1 MKKLVLLLEA
11 ATPNTVKVTT
21 TFTDF
26 KQSYIDVNQ
35 NTFELNTSILE
46 MEKPNLTM
54 RPSFT
59 QVAKNC
65 LQIPCGALG
74 NISQYTQ
81 VAQQVIEAVETVQ
94 NIAQMQTNYL
104 TQSPYILGINPEVSE
119 LPYSP
124 FRLPQHNLINQQTP
138 PNYVELIPT
147 SPPINMEQQSVQ
159 IQYDAQQFDMEH
171 IQQEIYQNLQQG
183 NTRNNV
189 YTQPLHRHQ
198 FRSVKGNVTVEAR
211 YIGYTEFE
219 VTPDGKVKQ
228 ALQQNQPEIKYLMVL
243 NIEAED
249 MQPQQQTEQ
258 KIDINDLTE
267 WECFWK
273 ALKGE
278 QVIDKKYTLENWWNG
293 NLPPKNISFIKAME
307 EYRKM
312 KMVTNGAVLK
322 GIWNGL
328 KGMWDG
334 VVVLVTEPEKV
345 SNAICESTSNFM
357 EHPWQSTKE
366 FVSET
371 WGDFVDATWRST
383 SQEMAED
390 VGEMVLDIGASA
402 ATGGGAKFA
411 TQGLQSAA
419 NKMKI
424 IAKNLPQHLPDAG
437 KFGTIIAGE
446 AMPALAPAIA
456 GAEGTF
462 LRGGIEISK
471 ELPINSSRILMSSAD
486 DVLEEG
492 AKKALTATAK
502 KAVEET
508 AERTIKQTTS
518 QAFNEVVSDIV
529 AGVPVVA
536 TVKYAAKEAAEQTS
550 KHVAEQAG
558 KQVAEQTG
566 KQVAKQTGKQ
576 VAKQTG
582 KQVAEQTG
590 KQVAEQ
596 TNTVIQ
602 KELSG
607 KKGIGIETSDA
618 VSPTKIKDV
627 SEVAVDALANGIVPT
642 TPIYGPRRIPDA
654 LYKKLRKHT
663 PNNELQEMAK
673 KELPIG
679 SDDPL
684 LPGKKVTRPAH
695 ADHIVP
701 MDKITK
707 MDGFDKLSDLDK
719 LRVLNYDR
727 NFMAAS
733 ASANSSRQAKSF
745 AEWLYYKEGKRG
757 EIRVNEKIRQ
767 KMMKNEKR
775 LARELQGYIYYL
787 LKLDSGGQ

>member
-59 QVAKNC
+59 QVTKNC

-81 VAQQVIEAVETVQ
+81 VAQQVIEVVETVQ

-104 TQSPYILGINPEVSE
+104 PQS
-119 LPYSP
+119 
-124 FRLPQHNLINQQTP
+124 P

-159 IQYDAQQFDMEH
+159 IQYDAQQFDMGH
-171 IQQEIYQNLQQG
+171 IQQEIYQNLQQE

-402 ATGGGAKFA
+402 ATDRK
-411 TQGLQSAA
+411 S
-419 NKMKI
+419 
-424 IAKNLPQHLPDAG
+424 
-437 KFGTIIAGE
+437 
-446 AMPALAPAIA
+446 
-456 GAEGTF
+456 
-462 LRGGIEISK
+462 
-471 ELPINSSRILMSSAD
+471 
-486 DVLEEG
+486 
-492 AKKALTATAK
+492 
-502 KAVEET
+502 
-508 AERTIKQTTS
+508 
-518 QAFNEVVSDIV
+518 VV
-529 AGVPVVA
+529 
-536 TVKYAAKEAAEQTS
+536 
-550 KHVAEQAG
+550 
-558 KQVAEQTG
+558 
-566 KQVAKQTGKQ
+566 
-576 VAKQTG
+576 
-582 KQVAEQTG
+582 
-590 KQVAEQ
+590 
-596 TNTVIQ
+596 
-602 KELSG
+602 
-607 KKGIGIETSDA
+607 
-618 VSPTKIKDV
+618 
-627 SEVAVDALANGIVPT
+627 
-642 TPIYGPRRIPDA
+642 
-654 LYKKLRKHT
+654 
-663 PNNELQEMAK
+663 
-673 KELPIG
+673 
-679 SDDPL
+679 
-684 LPGKKVTRPAH
+684 
-695 ADHIVP
+695 
-701 MDKITK
+701 
-707 MDGFDKLSDLDK
+707 
-719 LRVLNYDR
+719 
-727 NFMAAS
+727 
-733 ASANSSRQAKSF
+733 
-745 AEWLYYKEGKRG
+745 
-757 EIRVNEKIRQ
+757 
-767 KMMKNEKR
+767 
-775 LARELQGYIYYL
+775 
-787 LKLDSGGQ
+787 

>member
-390 VGEMVLDIGASA
+390 
-402 ATGGGAKFA
+402 
-411 TQGLQSAA
+411 
-419 NKMKI
+419 
-424 IAKNLPQHLPDAG
+424 LPQHLPDAG

-462 LRGGIEISK
+462 LRGGIAISK
-471 ELPINSSRILMSSAD
+471 ELPMNSARILMSSAD

-558 KQVAEQTG
+558 KQVAE
-566 KQVAKQTGKQ
+566 
-576 VAKQTG
+576 QTG

>member
-59 QVAKNC
+59 QVTKNC
-65 LQIPCGALG
+65 LQIPCSALG

-104 TQSPYILGINPEVSE
+104 PQS
-119 LPYSP
+119 
-124 FRLPQHNLINQQTP
+124 P

-159 IQYDAQQFDMEH
+159 IQYDAQQFDMGH
-171 IQQEIYQNLQQG
+171 IQQEIYQNLQQE

-198 FRSVKGNVTVEAR
+198 FRSVKGNVSVEAR

-462 LRGGIEISK
+462 LRGGIAISK
-471 ELPINSSRILMSSAD
+471 ELPMNSARILMSSAD

-596 TNTVIQ
+596 TGKQVAEQTNTVIQ

-627 SEVAVDALANGIVPT
+627 SEVAAKVTLDGIAKTGPR
-642 TPIYGPRRIPDA
+642 YGPRQISKA

-663 PNNELQEMAK
+663 PSHELTVMVNK
-673 KELPIG
+673 NVTMG
-679 SDDPL
+679 MDDPL
-684 LPGKKVTRPAH
+684 LPGLKITKPLQ

-701 MDKITK
+701 MDKITR
-707 MDGFDKLSDLDK
+707 MEGFGKLTYKQQLEI
-719 LRVLNYDR
+719 LN
-727 NFMAAS
+727 NPKNIIGTS
-733 ASANSSRQAKSF
+733 ISANSSRGAKSF
-745 AEWLYYKEGKRG
+745 AEWEYYKPGTPKQ
-757 EIRVNEKIRQ
+757 IKVNEVLRQQLIKKEKILEVEIQ
-767 KMMKNEKR
+767 
-775 LARELQGYIYYL
+775 QYIDYL
-787 LKLDSGGQ
+787 VKLNSGGQ

>member
-59 QVAKNC
+59 QVTKNC

-104 TQSPYILGINPEVSE
+104 PQS
-119 LPYSP
+119 
-124 FRLPQHNLINQQTP
+124 P

-159 IQYDAQQFDMEH
+159 IQYDAQQFDMGH
-171 IQQEIYQNLQQG
+171 IQQEIYQNLQQE

-462 LRGGIEISK
+462 LRGGIAISK
-471 ELPINSSRILMSSAD
+471 ELPMNSARILMSSAD

-536 TVKYAAKEAAEQTS
+536 TVKYAAK
-550 KHVAEQAG
+550 
-558 KQVAEQTG
+558 QVAEQTG

-576 VAKQTG
+576 VAKQTGKQVAEQTG

>member
-59 QVAKNC
+59 QVTKNC

-104 TQSPYILGINPEVSE
+104 PQS
-119 LPYSP
+119 
-124 FRLPQHNLINQQTP
+124 P

-159 IQYDAQQFDMEH
+159 IQYDAQQFDMGH
-171 IQQEIYQNLQQG
+171 IQQEIYQNLQQE

-462 LRGGIEISK
+462 LRGGIAISK
-471 ELPINSSRILMSSAD
+471 ELPMNSARILMSSAD

-576 VAKQTG
+576 VAEQTG

-618 VSPTKIKDV
+618 VSPTKIRNV
-627 SEVAVDALANGIVPT
+627 SEVAAKVTLDGIAKTGPR
-642 TPIYGPRRIPDA
+642 YGPRQISKA

-663 PNNELQEMAK
+663 PSHELTVMVNK
-673 KELPIG
+673 NVTMG
-679 SDDPL
+679 MDDPL
-684 LPGKKVTRPAH
+684 LPGLKITKPLQ

-701 MDKITK
+701 MDKITR
-707 MDGFDKLSDLDK
+707 MEGFGKLTYKQQLEI
-719 LRVLNYDR
+719 LN
-727 NFMAAS
+727 NPKNIIGTS
-733 ASANSSRQAKSF
+733 ISANSARGAKSF
-745 AEWLYYKEGKRG
+745 AEWEYYKPGTPEQIK
-757 EIRVNEKIRQ
+757 VNEVLRQQLIKKEKILEVEIQ
-767 KMMKNEKR
+767 
-775 LARELQGYIYYL
+775 QYIDYL
-787 LKLDSGGQ
+787 VKLNSGGQ

>member
-104 TQSPYILGINPEVSE
+104 PQS
-119 LPYSP
+119 
-124 FRLPQHNLINQQTP
+124 P

-159 IQYDAQQFDMEH
+159 IQYDAQQFDMGH
-171 IQQEIYQNLQQG
+171 IQQEIYQNLQQE

-462 LRGGIEISK
+462 LRGGIAISK
-471 ELPINSSRILMSSAD
+471 ELPMNSARILMSSAD

-576 VAKQTG
+576 VAEQTG

-618 VSPTKIKDV
+618 VSPTKIRNV
-627 SEVAVDALANGIVPT
+627 SEVAAKVTLDGIAKTGPR
-642 TPIYGPRRIPDA
+642 YGPRQISKA

-663 PNNELQEMAK
+663 PSHELTVMVNK
-673 KELPIG
+673 NVTMG
-679 SDDPL
+679 MDDPL
-684 LPGKKVTRPAH
+684 LPGLKITKPLQ

-701 MDKITK
+701 MDKITR
-707 MDGFDKLSDLDK
+707 MEGFGKLTYKQQLEI
-719 LRVLNYDR
+719 LN
-727 NFMAAS
+727 NPKNIIGTS
-733 ASANSSRQAKSF
+733 ISANSSRGAKSF
-745 AEWLYYKEGKRG
+745 AEWEYYKPGTPEQIK
-757 EIRVNEKIRQ
+757 VNEVLRQQLIKKEKILEVEIQ
-767 KMMKNEKR
+767 
-775 LARELQGYIYYL
+775 QYIDYL
-787 LKLDSGGQ
+787 VKLNSGGQ

>member
-59 QVAKNC
+59 QVTKNC

-104 TQSPYILGINPEVSE
+104 PQS
-119 LPYSP
+119 
-124 FRLPQHNLINQQTP
+124 P

-159 IQYDAQQFDMEH
+159 IQYDAQQFDMGH
-171 IQQEIYQNLQQG
+171 IQQEIYQNLQQE

-462 LRGGIEISK
+462 LRGGIAISK
-471 ELPINSSRILMSSAD
+471 ELPMNSARILMSSAD

-576 VAKQTG
+576 VA
-582 KQVAEQTG
+582 EQTG

-618 VSPTKIKDV
+618 VSPTKIRNV
-627 SEVAVDALANGIVPT
+627 SEVAAKVTLDGIAKTGPR
-642 TPIYGPRRIPDA
+642 YGPRQISKA

-663 PNNELQEMAK
+663 PSHELTVMVNK
-673 KELPIG
+673 NVTMG
-679 SDDPL
+679 MDDPL
-684 LPGKKVTRPAH
+684 LPGLKITKPLQ

-701 MDKITK
+701 MDKITR
-707 MDGFDKLSDLDK
+707 MEGFGKLTYKQQLEI
-719 LRVLNYDR
+719 LN
-727 NFMAAS
+727 NPKNIIGTS
-733 ASANSSRQAKSF
+733 ISANSSRGAKSF
-745 AEWLYYKEGKRG
+745 AEWEYYKPGTPEQIK
-757 EIRVNEKIRQ
+757 VNEVLRQQLIKKEKILEVEIQ
-767 KMMKNEKR
+767 
-775 LARELQGYIYYL
+775 QYIDYL
-787 LKLDSGGQ
+787 VKLNSGGQ

>member
-258 KIDINDLTE
+258 KNRY
-267 WECFWK
+267 
-273 ALKGE
+273 
-278 QVIDKKYTLENWWNG
+278 Q
-293 NLPPKNISFIKAME
+293 
-307 EYRKM
+307 R
-312 KMVTNGAVLK
+312 
-322 GIWNGL
+322 
-328 KGMWDG
+328 
-334 VVVLVTEPEKV
+334 
-345 SNAICESTSNFM
+345 
-357 EHPWQSTKE
+357 
-366 FVSET
+366 
-371 WGDFVDATWRST
+371 
-383 SQEMAED
+383 
-390 VGEMVLDIGASA
+390 LD
-402 ATGGGAKFA
+402 
-411 TQGLQSAA
+411 
-419 NKMKI
+419 
-424 IAKNLPQHLPDAG
+424 
-437 KFGTIIAGE
+437 
-446 AMPALAPAIA
+446 
-456 GAEGTF
+456 
-462 LRGGIEISK
+462 
-471 ELPINSSRILMSSAD
+471 
-486 DVLEEG
+486 
-492 AKKALTATAK
+492 
-502 KAVEET
+502 
-508 AERTIKQTTS
+508 
-518 QAFNEVVSDIV
+518 
-529 AGVPVVA
+529 
-536 TVKYAAKEAAEQTS
+536 
-550 KHVAEQAG
+550 
-558 KQVAEQTG
+558 
-566 KQVAKQTGKQ
+566 
-576 VAKQTG
+576 
-582 KQVAEQTG
+582 
-590 KQVAEQ
+590 
-596 TNTVIQ
+596 
-602 KELSG
+602 
-607 KKGIGIETSDA
+607 
-618 VSPTKIKDV
+618 
-627 SEVAVDALANGIVPT
+627 
-642 TPIYGPRRIPDA
+642 
-654 LYKKLRKHT
+654 
-663 PNNELQEMAK
+663 
-673 KELPIG
+673 
-679 SDDPL
+679 
-684 LPGKKVTRPAH
+684 
-695 ADHIVP
+695 
-701 MDKITK
+701 
-707 MDGFDKLSDLDK
+707 
-719 LRVLNYDR
+719 
-727 NFMAAS
+727 
-733 ASANSSRQAKSF
+733 
-745 AEWLYYKEGKRG
+745 
-757 EIRVNEKIRQ
+757 
-767 KMMKNEKR
+767 
-775 LARELQGYIYYL
+775 
-787 LKLDSGGQ
+787 

>member
-1 MKKLVLLLEA
+1 MKKLVLLLKA

-59 QVAKNC
+59 QVTKNC
-65 LQIPCGALG
+65 LQIPCSALG

-104 TQSPYILGINPEVSE
+104 PQS
-119 LPYSP
+119 
-124 FRLPQHNLINQQTP
+124 P

-159 IQYDAQQFDMEH
+159 IQYDAQQFDMGH
-171 IQQEIYQNLQQG
+171 IQQEICQNLQQE

-462 LRGGIEISK
+462 LRGGIAISK
-471 ELPINSSRILMSSAD
+471 ELPMNSARILMSSAD

-576 VAKQTG
+576 VAEQTG

-618 VSPTKIKDV
+618 VSPTKIRNV
-627 SEVAVDALANGIVPT
+627 SEVAAKVTLDGIAKTGPR
-642 TPIYGPRRIPDA
+642 YGPRQISKA

-663 PNNELQEMAK
+663 PSHELTVMVNK
-673 KELPIG
+673 NVTMG
-679 SDDPL
+679 MDDPL
-684 LPGKKVTRPAH
+684 LPGLKITKPLQ

-701 MDKITK
+701 MDKITR
-707 MDGFDKLSDLDK
+707 MEGFGKLTYKQQLEI
-719 LRVLNYDR
+719 LN
-727 NFMAAS
+727 NPKNIIGTS
-733 ASANSSRQAKSF
+733 ISANSSRGAKSF
-745 AEWLYYKEGKRG
+745 AEWEYYKPGTPEQIK
-757 EIRVNEKIRQ
+757 VNEVLRQQLIKKEKILEVEIQ
-767 KMMKNEKR
+767 
-775 LARELQGYIYYL
+775 QYIDYL
-787 LKLDSGGQ
+787 VKLNSGGQ

>member
-1 MKKLVLLLEA
+1 
-11 ATPNTVKVTT
+11 
-21 TFTDF
+21 
-26 KQSYIDVNQ
+26 
-35 NTFELNTSILE
+35 
-46 MEKPNLTM
+46 
-54 RPSFT
+54 
-59 QVAKNC
+59 
-65 LQIPCGALG
+65 
-74 NISQYTQ
+74 
-81 VAQQVIEAVETVQ
+81 
-94 NIAQMQTNYL
+94 
-104 TQSPYILGINPEVSE
+104 
-119 LPYSP
+119 
-124 FRLPQHNLINQQTP
+124 
-138 PNYVELIPT
+138 
-147 SPPINMEQQSVQ
+147 
-159 IQYDAQQFDMEH
+159 
-171 IQQEIYQNLQQG
+171 
-183 NTRNNV
+183 
-189 YTQPLHRHQ
+189 
-198 FRSVKGNVTVEAR
+198 
-211 YIGYTEFE
+211 
-219 VTPDGKVKQ
+219 
-228 ALQQNQPEIKYLMVL
+228 
-243 NIEAED
+243 
-249 MQPQQQTEQ
+249 
-258 KIDINDLTE
+258 
-267 WECFWK
+267 
-273 ALKGE
+273 
-278 QVIDKKYTLENWWNG
+278 
-293 NLPPKNISFIKAME
+293 
-307 EYRKM
+307 
-312 KMVTNGAVLK
+312 
-322 GIWNGL
+322 
-328 KGMWDG
+328 
-334 VVVLVTEPEKV
+334 
-345 SNAICESTSNFM
+345 
-357 EHPWQSTKE
+357 
-366 FVSET
+366 
-371 WGDFVDATWRST
+371 
-383 SQEMAED
+383 
-390 VGEMVLDIGASA
+390 
-402 ATGGGAKFA
+402 
-411 TQGLQSAA
+411 
-419 NKMKI
+419 MKI

-462 LRGGIEISK
+462 LRGGIAISK
-471 ELPINSSRILMSSAD
+471 ELPMNSARILMSSAD

-733 ASANSSRQAKSF
+733 ASRQAKSF

>member
-65 LQIPCGALG
+65 LQIPCSALG

-104 TQSPYILGINPEVSE
+104 PQS
-119 LPYSP
+119 
-124 FRLPQHNLINQQTP
+124 P

-293 NLPPKNISFIKAME
+293 NLPPKNISFIKAIE

-462 LRGGIEISK
+462 LRGSIAISK
-471 ELPINSSRILMSSAD
+471 ELPMNSARILMSSAD

-576 VAKQTG
+576 VA
-582 KQVAEQTG
+582 EQTG
-590 KQVAEQ
+590 KQIAEQ

-618 VSPTKIKDV
+618 VSPTKIRNV
-627 SEVAVDALANGIVPT
+627 SEVAAKVTLDGIAKTGPR
-642 TPIYGPRRIPDA
+642 YGPRQISKA

-663 PNNELQEMAK
+663 PSHELTVMVNK
-673 KELPIG
+673 NVTMG
-679 SDDPL
+679 MDDPL
-684 LPGKKVTRPAH
+684 LPGLKITKPLQ

-701 MDKITK
+701 MDKITR
-707 MDGFDKLSDLDK
+707 MEGFGKLTYKQQLEI
-719 LRVLNYDR
+719 LN
-727 NFMAAS
+727 NPKNIIGTS
-733 ASANSSRQAKSF
+733 ISANSSRGAKSF
-745 AEWLYYKEGKRG
+745 AEWEYYKPGTPEQIK
-757 EIRVNEKIRQ
+757 VNEVLRQQLIKKEKILEVEIQ
-767 KMMKNEKR
+767 
-775 LARELQGYIYYL
+775 QYIDYL
-787 LKLDSGGQ
+787 VKLNSGGQ

>member
-159 IQYDAQQFDMEH
+159 IQYDAQQFDMGH
-171 IQQEIYQNLQQG
+171 IQQEIYQNLQQE

-462 LRGGIEISK
+462 LRGGIAISK
-471 ELPINSSRILMSSAD
+471 ELPMNSARILMSSAD

-576 VAKQTG
+576 VA
-582 KQVAEQTG
+582 
-590 KQVAEQ
+590 EQ

-618 VSPTKIKDV
+618 VSPTKIRNV
-627 SEVAVDALANGIVPT
+627 SEVAAKVTLDGIAKTGPR
-642 TPIYGPRRIPDA
+642 YGPRQISKA

-663 PNNELQEMAK
+663 PSHELTVMVNK
-673 KELPIG
+673 NVTMG
-679 SDDPL
+679 MDDPL
-684 LPGKKVTRPAH
+684 LPGLKITKPLQ

-701 MDKITK
+701 MDKITR
-707 MDGFDKLSDLDK
+707 MEGFGKLTYKQQLEI
-719 LRVLNYDR
+719 LN
-727 NFMAAS
+727 NPKNIIGTS
-733 ASANSSRQAKSF
+733 ISANSSRGAKSF
-745 AEWLYYKEGKRG
+745 AEWEYYKPGTPKQ
-757 EIRVNEKIRQ
+757 IKVNEVLRQQLIKKEKILEVEIQ
-767 KMMKNEKR
+767 
-775 LARELQGYIYYL
+775 QYIDYL
-787 LKLDSGGQ
+787 VKLNSGGQ

>member
-59 QVAKNC
+59 QVTKNC

-104 TQSPYILGINPEVSE
+104 PQS
-119 LPYSP
+119 
-124 FRLPQHNLINQQTP
+124 P

-159 IQYDAQQFDMEH
+159 IQYDAQQFDMGH
-171 IQQEIYQNLQQG
+171 IQQEIYQNLQQE

-462 LRGGIEISK
+462 LRGGIAISK
-471 ELPINSSRILMSSAD
+471 ELPMNSARILMSSAD

-576 VAKQTG
+576 VAEQTG

-618 VSPTKIKDV
+618 VSPTKIRNV
-627 SEVAVDALANGIVPT
+627 SEVAAKVTLDGIAKTGPR
-642 TPIYGPRRIPDA
+642 YGPRQISKA

-663 PNNELQEMAK
+663 PSHELTVMVNK
-673 KELPIG
+673 NVTMG
-679 SDDPL
+679 MDDPL
-684 LPGKKVTRPAH
+684 LPGLKITKPLQ

-701 MDKITK
+701 MDKITR
-707 MDGFDKLSDLDK
+707 MEGFGKLTYKQQLEI
-719 LRVLNYDR
+719 LN
-727 NFMAAS
+727 NPKNIIGTS
-733 ASANSSRQAKSF
+733 ISANSSRGAKSF
-745 AEWLYYKEGKRG
+745 AEWEYYKPGTPEQIK
-757 EIRVNEKIRQ
+757 VNEVLRQQLIKKEKILEVEIQ
-767 KMMKNEKR
+767 
-775 LARELQGYIYYL
+775 QYIDYL
-787 LKLDSGGQ
+787 VKLNSGGQ